1 MAVMTGQ
8 MKRNIQ
14 TSKSDTC
21 LLTPNISKFQ
31 KVESTD
37 GPASSGPNAVA
48 SLEGCYLYREQN
60 DDENRWIRSGKSC
73 GVKCNFGDRHK
84 QHHKGSLLQDEKPSK
99 FYLSYPCASTK
110 YLDSIRRGWFQ
121 DVHQY
126 VGMGFNRQDQ
136 QAVQVICDEHQGL
149 FEWQPHIYT
158 SLDKCTWHHQDMRN
172 KQLNMVAYLLELFYD
187 LCLSPLDNV
196 SESPGFE
203 LPMGIH
209 SCAPACT

>member
-1 MAVMTGQ
+1 MAGQ
-8 MKRNIQ
+8 IKQNIQ
-14 TSKSDTC
+14 TAHSDTC
-21 LLTPNISKFQ
+21 LLTTNILKYQ
-31 KVESTD
+31 KVEDIVGPDGGTAFST
-37 GPASSGPNAVA
+37 PIASA
-48 SLEGCYLYREQN
+48 SLQGCYLYREQGE
-60 DDENRWIRSGKSC
+60 DENRWIRSGKSC

-84 QHHKGSLLQDEKPSK
+84 QHRKGSLLLEEKLSK
-99 FYLSYPCASTK
+99 FYLSYPCKSTNHVG
-110 YLDSIRRGWFQ
+110 SIRRGWFQ

-136 QAVQVICDEHQGL
+136 QAMKVICDEQQGL
-149 FEWQPHIYT
+149 FEWKPHIYAC
-158 SLDKCTWHHQDMRN
+158 LAQCTWRHQEMRN

-209 SCAPACT
+209 